1 MKKIAI
7 VTRRMIAGGI
17 EKALISMLEMI
28 PKDKFDATLFVM
40 SRGGEFEK
48 YIPKHIK
55 VKCLYG
61 EEKSTKDKIINNLKK
76 GNILQAIRVPIYIT
90 LAIKSKRVYK
100 QEEYLAK
107 ILPKQEEKFDL
118 AIAYHTPASF
128 PVVYVS
134 NYLNARK
141 KIAWIHSDVEV
152 YKNEL
157 ERYIS
162 YYNKFDKI
170 YCVSKYGKVKFDN
183 QYPHLKDK
191 TDIFYNIIN
200 KDEIIRLADEKI
212 GFNDNFNGIRILTV
226 ARLTKE
232 KGCDIVPEI
241 LDSLIK
247 EGLDVKWYLVGDGEE
262 RDYLNKRI
270 VEMGLEN
277 KLILLGVKDNPYPYF
292 KSCDIYVQPSR
303 HEGYCITLAEAKIF
317 NKPIVTTDFVGA
329 LEQIEDDNTGLTVKF
344 NIDELIDSIKKLIKD
359 NKLKEKLIF
368 NLSNLESKN
377 DKGLE
382 SLYSLIEESE
392 VNI

>member
-28 PKDKFDATLFVM
+28 PKDKFDITLFVM

-48 YIPKHIK
+48 YIPKNIK

-61 EEKSTKDKIINNLKK
+61 EEKSTKDKIVNNFKK
-76 GNILQAIRVPIYIT
+76 GNILQVIRIPIYTT

-107 ILPKQEEKFDL
+107 IIPKQKEKFDL

-134 NYLNARK
+134 KYLNARK

-162 YYNKFDKI
+162 YYNTFDKI

-183 QYPHLKDK
+183 QYPHLKNK

-200 KDEIIRLADEKI
+200 KDEIIRLSDEKS

-247 EGLDVKWYLVGDGEE
+247 EGLDIKWYLVGDGEE

-277 KLILLGVKDNPYPYF
+277 KLVLLGVKNNPYPYF
-292 KSCDIYVQPSR
+292 KNCDIYVQPSR
-303 HEGYCITLAEAKIF
+303 HEGYCITLAEAKLF
-317 NKPIVTTDFVGA
+317 NKPIITTDFVGA
-329 LEQIEDDNTGLTVKF
+329 IEQIEDNNTGLIVKF
-344 NIDELIDSIKKLIKD
+344 NIDELKDSIKKLIKD
-359 NKLKEKLIF
+359 NRLREKLIF

-377 DKGLE
+377 NKGLE
-382 SLYSLIEESE
+382 SLYNLIEESE

>member
-28 PKDKFDATLFVM
+28 LKDKFDVTLLVM
-40 SRGGEFEK
+40 ARGGEFEK

-76 GNILQAIRVPIYIT
+76 GNIVQAIRLPIYT
-90 LAIKSKRVYK
+90 ALAIKSKRVYK
-100 QEEYLAK
+100 QENYLSK
-107 ILPKQEEKFDL
+107 ILPKQKEKFDL
-118 AIAYHTPASF
+118 AIAYHTPSSF

-134 NYLNARK
+134 KYLNARK
-141 KIAWIHSDVEV
+141 KIAWIHSDVAV

-162 YYNKFDKI
+162 YYNRFDKI
-170 YCVSKYGKVKFDN
+170 YCVSKDGKVKFYN
-183 QYPHLKDK
+183 KYPHLKNK

-212 GFNDNFNGIRILTV
+212 GFNDNFNGIRILIV
-226 ARLTKE
+226 GRLTKQ

-241 LDSLIK
+241 LDYLIK
-247 EGLDVKWYLVGDGEE
+247 EGLNVKWYLVGDGEE

-270 VEMGLEN
+270 VEIGLEN
-277 KLILLGVKDNPYPYF
+277 KLILLGSKDNPYPYF

-317 NKPIVTTDFVGA
+317 NKPIITTAFVGA
-329 LEQIEDDNTGLTVKF
+329 LEQIEDNNTGLIVKF
-344 NIDELIDSIKKLIKD
+344 NIDELKDRIKKLIKD
-359 NKLKEKLIF
+359 NKLREKLIF

-382 SLYSLIEESE
+382 SLYSLIE
-392 VNI
+392 